1 MEILNTGWQDF
12 LVSGIIKGSVSVN
25 SLSLWPL
32 LITLSLINLDITIH
46 DKIVETLSSNG
57 VASENKTINI
67 HPPPPPDS
75 APFKVGVW
83 FCLLQVPQT
92 AAQYC
97 IEGVEKEKLH
107 LTFLKATKQQKG
119 TFRAKSV
126 SHNLLAL
133 IAVWHCPWKSGIVLA
148 THRLF

>member
-1 MEILNTGWQDF
+1 M
-12 LVSGIIKGSVSVN
+12 VSGIIKGSVSVN

-67 HPPPPPDS
+67 HPPPPPPDS

-83 FCLLQVPQT
+83 FCQLQVPQT
-92 AAQYC
+92 AAQHFTA
-97 IEGVEKEKLH
+97 GVEEEKLH
-107 LTFLKATKQQKG
+107 FPFLKATKHQKG
-119 TFRAKSV
+119 TFRAKV
-126 SHNLLAL
+126 SLL
-133 IAVWHCPWKSGIVLA
+133 IFFH
-148 THRLF
+148 

>member
-1 MEILNTGWQDF
+1 M
-12 LVSGIIKGSVSVN
+12 VSGIIKGSVSVN

-83 FCLLQVPQT
+83 FCQLQVPQT
-92 AAQYC
+92 AAQHFT
-97 IEGVEKEKLH
+97 EGVEEEKLH
-107 LTFLKATKQQKG
+107 FPFLKATKHQKG

-126 SHNLLAL
+126 STNIFPL
-133 IAVWHCPWKSGIVLA
+133 IAV
-148 THRLF
+148 